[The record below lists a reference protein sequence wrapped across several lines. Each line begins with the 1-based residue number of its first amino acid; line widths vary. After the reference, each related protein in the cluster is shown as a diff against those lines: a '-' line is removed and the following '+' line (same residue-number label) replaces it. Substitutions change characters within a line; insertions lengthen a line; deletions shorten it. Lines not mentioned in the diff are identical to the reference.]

1 MSPRLIFI
9 SLAMLRLFSG
19 RSWNHC
25 ARTTMIQVRLTMSAT
40 KSTTVMMKTLD
51 IALFTALTPSPP
63 AGAARARCRRG

>member
-25 ARTTMIQVRLTMSAT
+25 ARTTMIHVRLTTSAT
-40 KSTTVMMKTLD
+40 KSTTATMNTLD
-51 IALFTALTPSPP
+51 MALFIGLPLLRQTPALEV
-63 AGAARARCRRG
+63 GCRRG